1 MILNPGTKVW
11 LQQVLFSPDGRFAA
25 TKSLKHEVF
34 VWGMDEPDRPVR
46 WARSDYATGLAFTP
60 DGRLLAISYE
70 SMKGRHRIILWDH
83 RERKEVR
90 TFFPD
95 GPATGLR
102 GSAGWRSRR
111 TAVGWSRATW
121 P

>member
-1 MILNPGTKVW
+1 MILDPRTEGW
-11 LQQVLFSPDGRFAA
+11 LGQVVFSPDGQFAA

-46 WARSDYATGLAFTP
+46 WARRDYATGLAFTK
-60 DGRLLAISYE
+60 A
-70 SMKGRHRIILWDH
+70 
-83 RERKEVR
+83 VR

-95 GPATGLR
+95 DPATGLR